1 MTVGELEYDSLF
13 RQDPGGLKPG
23 DGLQEEI
30 EFEALARVLWLIFL
44 IFMPIILINLLVRI
58 EGTCT
63 LYVYHDH
70 IYKLSIDQLCTAFTD
85 NFRGK

>member
-1 MTVGELEYDSLF
+1 MTIGELEYDSLF

-58 EGTCT
+58 EGTCMYMYM
-63 LYVYHDH
+63 YVLV
-70 IYKLSIDQLCTAFTD
+70 LSSFVQYCITS
-85 NFRGK
+85 

>member
-58 EGTCT
+58 EGTCMYMYM
-63 LYVYHDH
+63 YVLV
-70 IYKLSIDQLCTAFTD
+70 LSSFVQYCITI
-85 NFRGK
+85 